1 MFYERSQSLV
11 GICKDVGTNSSRT
24 MTLEL
29 TQYDKPTKK
38 KSKKRGRVRTV
49 SEGGAQQPSQEEEES
64 STKRQATATASPGS
78 VATT

>member
-29 TQYDKPTKK
+29 TQYDKAVDKK
-38 KSKKRGRVRTV
+38 GKKRERTRAV
-49 SEGGAQQPSQEEEES
+49 SEGGAPQQEQEEEES
-64 STKRQATATASPGS
+64 SPKRQATAPASPGS